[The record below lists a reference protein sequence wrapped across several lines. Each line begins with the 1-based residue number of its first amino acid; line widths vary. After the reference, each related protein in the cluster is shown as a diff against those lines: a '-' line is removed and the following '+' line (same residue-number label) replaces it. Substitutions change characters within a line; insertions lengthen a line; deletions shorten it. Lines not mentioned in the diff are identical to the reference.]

1 MSQIVSCAA
10 VIRVVTQ
17 RSSPTNGV
25 SWGGALRDDPN
36 NGCEGDY
43 VADGKKLSHL
53 THPTSHQTLH
63 MDKKKEKERTHLGQK
78 KKDTV
83 ELRYATTPLIRP
95 HLYYDNSF
103 VARAEAHTF
112 LA

>member
-10 VIRVVTQ
+10 VIRVVAQ

-63 MDKKKEKERTHLGQK
+63 VDKKKEKERTHLGQK
-78 KKDTV
+78 KKG
-83 ELRYATTPLIRP
+83 YSGTPLRDHP
-95 HLYYDNSF
+95 VNTATSLLRQLFCGPS
-103 VARAEAHTF
+103 
-112 LA
+112 